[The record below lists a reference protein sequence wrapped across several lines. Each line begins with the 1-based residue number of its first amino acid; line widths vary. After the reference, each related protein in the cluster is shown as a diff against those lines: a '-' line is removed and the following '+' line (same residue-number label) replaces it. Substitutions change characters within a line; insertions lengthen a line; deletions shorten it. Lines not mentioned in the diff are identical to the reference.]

1 MFYVRTRLCPWAKH
15 LATPAN
21 YIVLHSQKNSSNI
34 HIWQCAT
41 VSPKLQLWAVISTWY
56 AIDLC
61 TATIWKTDTNEGL
74 SDHSKV
80 LHSIC
85 FHAAHNIIKAMKCCI
100 CDMSKIHL
108 RWGFVNE
115 CIMQKNVQSIC
126 MCGIM
131 ERLHFENAND
141 DKGLPEKSFWLKCF

>member
-1 MFYVRTRLCPWAKH
+1 MLGPVCALERSTWPLQLIILYCIHT
-15 LATPAN
+15 
-21 YIVLHSQKNSSNI
+21 KNSSNI

-80 LHSIC
+80 LHSVC
-85 FHAAHNIIKAMKCCI
+85 CHAAHNIIKAMKCCI

-115 CIMQKNVQSIC
+115 RIMQKKVQSIC

-141 DKGLPEKSFWLKCF
+141 DKGLPEKSFWLKCV